1 MGLYRTDGKGG
12 HMKHSKI
19 IELAVIGALA
29 WSPCAVGQQKMH
41 GSEAQFKAMDTNRD
55 GKLSPAEHAAG
66 AKKMFDAMDASK
78 DGKVTAAEMDAAHQK
93 VTGRSPSKDEMS
105 SDEKIRA
112 IDRNGDGILTAEE
125 HAAGSK
131 MMFEKMDT
139 NKDGFLSPAEVK
151 AGHANFLRRKEEGER
166 RK

>member
-1 MGLYRTDGKGG
+1 MR
-12 HMKHSKI
+12 SPI
-19 IELAVIGALA
+19 IIQLAVTCALA
-29 WSPCAVGQQKMH
+29 WPATAAGQEKMH
-41 GSEAQFKAMDTNRD
+41 GSDAQFKAMDTNRD
-55 GKLSPAEHAAG
+55 GKLSPAEHGAG

-78 DGKVTAAEMDAAHQK
+78 DGKVTAAEMDAAHRK
-93 VTGRSPSKDEMS
+93 MTGRTPAKDEMS
-105 SDEKIRA
+105 SDEKIKV

-125 HAAGSK
+125 HAAGSR

>member
-1 MGLYRTDGKGG
+1 MS
-12 HMKHSKI
+12 HSKI
-19 IELAVIGALA
+19 IGLAVIVALA

-41 GSEAQFKAMDTNRD
+41 GSDAQFKTMDTNRD
-55 GKLSPAEHAAG
+55 GKLSPEEHAAG

-78 DGKVTAAEMDAAHQK
+78 DGKVTAAEMDAAHRK
-93 VTGRSPSKDEMS
+93 MTGKTPAKDEMS
-105 SDEKIRA
+105 SDDKIKV
-112 IDRNGDGILTAEE
+112 IDKNGDGILTAEE

-139 NKDGFLSPAEVK
+139 NQDGFLSPAELK
-151 AGHANFLRRKEEGER
+151 AGHEKLLRRKAEGES